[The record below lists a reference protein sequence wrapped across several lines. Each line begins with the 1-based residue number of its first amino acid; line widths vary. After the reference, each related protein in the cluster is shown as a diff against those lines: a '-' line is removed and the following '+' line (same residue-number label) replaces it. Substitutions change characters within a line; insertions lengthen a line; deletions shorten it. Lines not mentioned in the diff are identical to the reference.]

1 MPRSHPAHRNVLC
14 GKDLDDR
21 FSEKEAQMKKFIA
34 ALSVLAI
41 SFIVSACSD
50 KGNSAALFAV
60 EGVVS
65 GLTGTLTL
73 QNNGGD
79 DLTVTTNGPFT
90 FPTAMTPGSSYIVTV
105 GTNPTGKTC
114 VVSNGTGTIL
124 ISNVTNVSVDC
135 IERGGLDVT
144 FNSPNG
150 FAVQNNA
157 AGSNGDDSGKAIA
170 VDSQGRMLVAGS
182 STNSAGNTDMALWRF
197 NANGTL
203 DTTFNGSG
211 IVVHNSA
218 AGGAGDDS
226 GKAIAVDSQGR
237 ILVAGSSTN
246 SAGNKDMVIW
256 RFNVNGTL
264 DTTFN
269 GSGTIVNNGAA
280 GGVGD
285 DSGNAI
291 ALDSQGR
298 ILVAGSSTNSAG
310 NNDMV
315 VWRFNANGTVDTG
328 FNKSGIVVNI
338 DVAGGV
344 GDDSGNAIVV
354 DSQGRIL
361 VAGSSTDSSG
371 NKDMVVW
378 RYKTDGTIDTTFNT
392 TGIVINNGA
401 AGGSG
406 DDFGNAIA
414 VDSQGRILVAG
425 SSTNISGNTDM
436 VIWRF
441 KADGTLDTTFNNSG
455 IVINNGAA
463 GSNGNDSGNAIAID
477 FQGGI
482 LLTGSSTNTAGN
494 TDMVVWK
501 FNADG
506 TLDTTFN
513 NSGIVINNG
522 AAGGNGNDSGN
533 ALAIDSQARILITG
547 SSTNGAGNTDMV
559 IWRVL
564 P

>member
-1 MPRSHPAHRNVLC
+1 
-14 GKDLDDR
+14 
-21 FSEKEAQMKKFIA
+21 MKKFIA

-157 AGSNGDDSGKAIA
+157 AGSN
-170 VDSQGRMLVAGS
+170 
-182 STNSAGNTDMALWRF
+182 
-197 NANGTL
+197 
-203 DTTFNGSG
+203 
-211 IVVHNSA
+211 
-218 AGGAGDDS
+218 GDDS